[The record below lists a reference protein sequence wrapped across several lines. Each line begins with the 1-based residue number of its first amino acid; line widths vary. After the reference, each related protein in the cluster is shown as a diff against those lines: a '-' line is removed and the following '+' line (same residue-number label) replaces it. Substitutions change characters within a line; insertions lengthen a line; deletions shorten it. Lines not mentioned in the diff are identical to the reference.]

1 VAYYT
6 KVMVPLDGSPFAE
19 AVLPWASAV
28 ARQSGVRLTLLRVAE
43 GAAEAEE
50 VGRYLDAKAASLGG
64 EAQVLRALGGVA
76 ATILAAVN
84 AEPSTLCAI
93 TTHGR
98 GGVLEVALGSVARDV
113 VGGAL
118 CPVVLYRPPGGQVA
132 EYAPAPWLGSIVAA
146 LDGSE
151 FSERVLGHAAA
162 LAESLNLRLTIVQV
176 VAPGQVPAKADV
188 LESSYVS
195 GQAARLRRGS
205 ALDVDFEVLHG
216 EAGHA
221 LVDFVRSR
229 PGALLAMSSHARPGL
244 ARTVLGSTTMACIR
258 HAGLPVLV
266 LGPAGVPA
274 TPVPAA

>member
-1 VAYYT
+1 MASYT

-28 ARQSGVRLTLLRVAE
+28 ARQAGARLTLTRVAE
-43 GAAEAEE
+43 GAIEAEE
-50 VGRYLDAKAASLGG
+50 VARYLDAKAASSGA
-64 EAQVLRALGGVA
+64 EAQVLRSLGGVA

-98 GGVLEVALGSVARDV
+98 GGVLEAALGSVAREV

-118 CPVVLYRPPGGQVA
+118 RPAVLYRPVGGESA
-132 EYAPAPWLGSIVAA
+132 ESAPAPWVGSIVAA
-146 LDGSE
+146 VDGSE

-162 LAESLNLRLTIVQV
+162 LAQALHSRLTIVQV
-176 VAPGQVPAKADV
+176 VAPGQVPPGADV

-195 GQAARLRRGS
+195 GQAARLRRAH

-221 LVDFVRSR
+221 LLDFVRGR

-244 ARTVLGSTTMACIR
+244 ARTVLGSTTMACVR

-266 LGPAGVPA
+266 LGPAGE
-274 TPVPAA
+274 PAATGA